1 MTDYQN
7 EVLEFE
13 RIMKEHTNYM
23 RNSINLIASEN
34 ITSSDVTEAVAS
46 DLAHR
51 YAEGQSHER
60 LYEGCQYIDEI
71 EDRVIDLSKKLFN
84 VDYANVQPISGVT
97 ANLAAFFG
105 YSDYGDKLM
114 ALDVPYGGHISH
126 AKVSAAGIAGLKTIS
141 HPSYNLS

>member
-46 DLAHR
+46 DLAHM
-51 YAEGQSHER
+51 QKDN
-60 LYEGCQYIDEI
+60 LM
-71 EDRVIDLSKKLFN
+71 K
-84 VDYANVQPISGVT
+84 DYMKDVSI
-97 ANLAAFFG
+97 
-105 YSDYGDKLM
+105 LM
-114 ALDVPYGGHISH
+114 
-126 AKVSAAGIAGLKTIS
+126 K
-141 HPSYNLS
+141 

>member
-84 VDYANVQPISGVT
+84 VDPPVWDKESQQRRNRKSGGQGRG
-97 ANLAAFFG
+97 FH
-105 YSDYGDKLM
+105 SQ
-114 ALDVPYGGHISH
+114 
-126 AKVSAAGIAGLKTIS
+126 
-141 HPSYNLS
+141 

>member
-51 YAEGQSHER
+51 YADN
-60 LYEGCQYIDEI
+60 LI
-71 EDRVIDLSKKLFN
+71 K
-84 VDYANVQPISGVT
+84 DYTKDVNI
-97 ANLAAFFG
+97 
-105 YSDYGDKLM
+105 LM
-114 ALDVPYGGHISH
+114 
-126 AKVSAAGIAGLKTIS
+126 K
-141 HPSYNLS
+141 

>member
-51 YAEGQSHER
+51 YAEDN
-60 LYEGCQYIDEI
+60 LM
-71 EDRVIDLSKKLFN
+71 K
-84 VDYANVQPISGVT
+84 DYTKDVNI
-97 ANLAAFFG
+97 
-105 YSDYGDKLM
+105 LM
-114 ALDVPYGGHISH
+114 
-126 AKVSAAGIAGLKTIS
+126 K
-141 HPSYNLS
+141 